1 MKVDLKCFSTLVR
14 PETCDFKDSTSYELT
29 DGQTVEDLMK
39 LADINKK
46 DVKII
51 FVNSR
56 IVDSGTPL
64 TDGDKVGFAPAAG
77 GM

>member
-1 MKVDLKCFSTLVR
+1 MVN
-14 PETCDFKDSTSYELT
+14 PESCDFRDSTTYELT
-29 DGQTVEDLMK
+29 DRQTVEDLMEC
-39 LADINKK
+39 ADIAKK

-56 IVDSGTPL
+56 IVDANTILS
-64 TDGDKVGFAPAAG
+64 DGDKVGFAPATG

>member
-1 MKVDLKCFSTLVR
+1 MKVDLKCFSTLVN
-14 PETCDFKDSTSYELT
+14 PESCDFRNSTSYDME

-39 LADINKK
+39 YADIAKK

-56 IVDSGTPL
+56 IVDANTVLS
-64 TDGDKVGFAPAAG
+64 DGDKVGFAPATG